1 MLSLTM
7 TENKNT
13 TMNPI
18 VGDYVIKPQCHCG
31 YNPHI
36 EGYIVK
42 VERINRINHLTLF
55 NPLTQEYSSIKH
67 TMFIDSGAP
76 EGAINHFM

>member
-13 TMNPI
+13 TMSPEI
-18 VGDYVIKPQCHCG
+18 GDYVIKPQCHCG
-31 YNPHI
+31 FNPHI
-36 EGYIVK
+36 EGYIIK
-42 VERINRINHLTLF
+42 VERIAGINHLELF
-55 NPLTQEYSSIKH
+55 NPMKQEYSSIKH
-67 TMFIDSGAP
+67 TMFLDGGAP